1 LKKTFETERT
11 SARFAIRMKVLKP
24 LYLFSGHLSKACYSA
39 LWLLA
44 FCGFLSQGAAFAQTS
59 GHTIKKG
66 ETLGAIARKY
76 KTTVTE
82 LLRLNPGAEKG
93 ISAGAELNLPATGKS
108 KNHEA
113 LKSEKEKKSEP
124 KEGKKHIVKAGESLY
139 KIAGRYKVSV
149 ADLEKWNGI
158 TNKELKSGTE
168 IFVSEQGEEKEM
180 SQKQSE
186 TRQNNEAEAEKTIL
200 HKVTGG
206 ETLSR
211 IAKKYGMDVKK
222 LKEINGLKSNQ
233 LSLGQELKVSPTQ
246 VQENQEEKKP
256 EKKEEPEQSLRN
268 EKGKPERLEEK
279 IKAAEPVKAAET
291 AAQTNDKP
299 SAAVSTEAPKPEENP
314 ITREEP
320 KPSAGSIREVNN
332 TLGYTR
338 IIETGFAE
346 AIEGDQSSKKHL
358 CMHKSAPIGSILQV
372 KNEANGQTVFVKV
385 IGRLPETGTNEKL
398 IIRISRVAY
407 EKLMATG
414 KRFPVEVS
422 YPESQP

>member
-1 LKKTFETERT
+1 
-11 SARFAIRMKVLKP
+11 MKVLKP

-44 FCGFLSQGAAFAQTS
+44 FCGFLFQGAAFAQTS

-93 ISAGAELNLPATGKS
+93 ISAGAALNLPADK
-108 KNHEA
+108 KDP
-113 LKSEKEKKSEP
+113 EKEKPGQSKQEKSES
-124 KEGKKHIVKAGESLY
+124 GNAKKHLVMSGESLY
-139 KIAGRYKVSV
+139 KIASKYKVSV
-149 ADLEKWNGI
+149 MDLEKWNGI
-158 TNKELKSGTE
+158 SNKGLRSGTE
-168 IFVSEQGEEKEM
+168 IFVSEPENANAEEPKAAEPA
-180 SQKQSE
+180 KQEEPVMGGKSS
-186 TRQNNEAEAEKTIL
+186 I
-200 HKVTGG
+200 HKVSGG

-211 IAKKYGMDVKK
+211 IAKKYGMEIKM

-233 LSLGQELKVSPTQ
+233 LNAGQELKVLIS
-246 VQENQEEKKP
+246 
-256 EKKEEPEQSLRN
+256 EEPEKAEKPGRN
-268 EKGKPERLEEK
+268 TPAESPQAASSEKPKVAGSEEK
-279 IKAAEPVKAAET
+279 PKMPVTPKVPAESEKQA
-291 AAQTNDKP
+291 DKP
-299 SAAVSTEAPKPEENP
+299 AAMVQPEAPKPEENP
-314 ITREEP
+314 ITKEEP
-320 KPSAGSIREVNN
+320 KASAGSIREVNN

-358 CMHKSAPIGSILQV
+358 CMHKTAPIGSILQV

-385 IGRLPETGTNEKL
+385 IGRLPETGSNERL
-398 IIRISRVAY
+398 IIRISKVAY
-407 EKLMATG
+407 DKLLATG